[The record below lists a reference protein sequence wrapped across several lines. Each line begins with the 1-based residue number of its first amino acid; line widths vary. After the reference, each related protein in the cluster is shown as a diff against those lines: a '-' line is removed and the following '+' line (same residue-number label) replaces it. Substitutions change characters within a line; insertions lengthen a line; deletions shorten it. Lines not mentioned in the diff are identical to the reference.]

1 MTDLILVE
9 DYIASALAG
18 DDVGSYVDVPEGDL
32 RSVRFYVPPYM
43 GTPEG
48 FEAMARMPALEV
60 CQLPTAGF
68 EHAFAYIPDGVTVC
82 NAAGVHD
89 ASTAELAIG
98 LMLTSLRELDTF
110 ARAMP
115 QGVWLTGDGISLA
128 DRNILIVGAGGI
140 GKALQRRLDGF
151 ECEVT
156 LVGRTARDGV
166 RAITEIES
174 LLPHADV
181 VVLAVP
187 LNDTTGGLVD
197 AAFLARMRDGAL
209 LVNVARGGVVVTD
222 ALVAEVGSGRLRAAL
237 DVTDPEPLPSD
248 HPLWRMPGVFIA
260 PHVGG
265 DSTAFIPRIQRL
277 VGDQVG
283 RWRRGEVHKVL
294 HR

>member
-1 MTDLILVE
+1 VTDLILVE
-9 DYIASALAG
+9 DYIASALTG
-18 DDVGSYVDVPEGDL
+18 DDVGSYVDVPAGDV
-32 RSVRFYVPPYM
+32 SGVRFYVPPYM
-43 GTPEG
+43 GTPAG
-48 FEAMARMPALEV
+48 FEVMTQMPALEV

-98 LMLTSLRELDTF
+98 LILTSLRELDTF

-115 QGVWLTGDGISLA
+115 EGKWLAGNGISLA
-128 DRNILIVGAGGI
+128 DRRVLVVGAGGI
-140 GKALQRRLDGF
+140 GTALRRRLEPF

-156 LVGRTARDGV
+156 VVGRTARDGV
-166 RAITEIES
+166 HGIAEIEE
-174 LLPHADV
+174 LLPHADI

-187 LNDTTGGLVD
+187 LNDSTRGIVD
-197 AAFLARMRDGAL
+197 HAFLARMRDGAL
-209 LVNVARGGVVVTD
+209 LVNVARGGVVATD
-222 ALVAEVGSGRLRAAL
+222 ELVAEVTSGRLRAAL
-237 DVTDPEPLPSD
+237 DVTEPEPLPAD
-248 HPLWRMPGVFIA
+248 HPLWRLPGAYIA

-283 RWRRGEVHKVL
+283 RWRRGEVLRNVVA
-294 HR
+294 